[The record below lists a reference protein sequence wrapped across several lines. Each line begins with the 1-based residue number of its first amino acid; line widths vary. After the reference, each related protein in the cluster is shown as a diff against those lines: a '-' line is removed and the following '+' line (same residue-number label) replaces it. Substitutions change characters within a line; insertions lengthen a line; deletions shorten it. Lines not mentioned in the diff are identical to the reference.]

1 MCCNPVCMCCNP
13 VCTCVRISPPS
24 PSSPLLSFPPI
35 LLSPSYPSVA
45 AGVIAIND
53 IIDADDTDALL
64 DALQNEFVLL
74 TNVKE
79 EHRVPLHYFTM
90 LKALKSSKA
99 EVRQDTPKGDLILS
113 RQVAECVTT
122 ACRMFRPHRPFVSA
136 IRTVLYAA
144 DNGLRMRP
152 KRPTIKL

>member
-1 MCCNPVCMCCNP
+1 M
-13 VCTCVRISPPS
+13 
-24 PSSPLLSFPPI
+24 
-35 LLSPSYPSVA
+35 
-45 AGVIAIND
+45 IAIND